1 MLLEKEKKF
10 LEKYN
15 VKQEKNTLLMKLCSY
30 EKKYNLNSF
39 DVLFNKEKYL
49 DDPEIMKWIQY
60 IEFFLEGNG
69 DVTQIN
75 TINKIDIIRVE
86 GSDEKLFYNLM
97 SVQNKILVISCTNIL
112 LKKVIAYSL
121 MKMNFVYVLSPT
133 KTKFSDSPLIQ
144 TLVTESLTKGINEFV
159 DYSITV

>member
-49 DDPEIMKWIQY
+49 DDLEIMKWIQY

-75 TINKIDIIRVE
+75 TISKIDIIRIE

-97 SVQNKILVISCTNIL
+97 SVQNKILVISCTNVL

-159 DYSITV
+159 DYSITI